1 MTTGGPDIFPL
12 LDRCIS
18 DLLCSRRDYS
28 CRDDA
33 SGISLVFR
41 DSFDIYY
48 RRFNKWRSSVCTA
61 EDRMTNDEHRYPATT
76 CDTYQEGITSCP
88 SYINHILH
96 GREVDAR
103 SGIIIRCDVEY
114 LSLDRKVRNVIANN
128 EAICKEAK
136 SLTAGHLY
144 AKVSWTV
151 DIYARL
157 TRIVPFRIHATIKV
171 RDGPV
176 YLRFLAAAIN
186 EIYIGYLLSVSRR
199 IASLDD

>member
-128 EAICKEAK
+128 EAI
-136 SLTAGHLY
+136 
-144 AKVSWTV
+144 
-151 DIYARL
+151 
-157 TRIVPFRIHATIKV
+157 
-171 RDGPV
+171 PV

-199 IASLDD
+199 IASLDDWRLRLLQRDSRSAYNY